1 MNNKFWMINQTKK
14 KLLKI
19 KKQKIIQN
27 MKIQLMMT
35 KMMNKKADLK
45 IDIEENFFENN
56 NYSK

>member
-35 KMMNKKADLK
+35 KMKNKKADLK
-45 IDIEENFFENN
+45 IDIEENFFQNN
-56 NYSK
+56 NYSE

>member
-45 IDIEENFFENN
+45 IDIEEKFFQNN
-56 NYSK
+56 NYSE

>member
-45 IDIEENFFENN
+45 IDIEENFFQNN
-56 NYSK
+56 NYSE